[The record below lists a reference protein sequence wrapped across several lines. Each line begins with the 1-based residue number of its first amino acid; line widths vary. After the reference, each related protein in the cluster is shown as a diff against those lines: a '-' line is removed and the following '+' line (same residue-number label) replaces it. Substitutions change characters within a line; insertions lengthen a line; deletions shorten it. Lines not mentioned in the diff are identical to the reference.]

1 MSTALS
7 HRASLQ
13 DLSALAPAARRPR
26 HAPWFLRVLPSAL
39 YLAFLAYMF
48 IGVMPMS
55 DASAITSGDGNAT
68 ERLAVLGMT
77 GIALVEIV
85 RRRRVVLP
93 LLMRSW
99 PVWLVLGWFCASVSW
114 AAFPDIAVRRVSV
127 MVFLCLIALA
137 IAAGIGPLRRTL
149 GLMAGILV
157 VVIAGD
163 LAVTALN
170 PAFAFTEI
178 GVRGYHQQKNVAGLV
193 AMLAVIVGI
202 GWTCAAPRPGRVFA
216 GLAFTVAAF
225 AFLVLTKSKT
235 SMMLALLGAA
245 LLPGMLLLRRMGPA
259 AALALTLMGAGA
271 VAVTYLG
278 VTAFGGDFVGLL
290 TPGNDA
296 SFTGRTQIW
305 DFAASEIARR
315 PWTGY
320 GFGSFWD
327 VGDANDPLLRAP
339 PGSWLATL
347 KIGERADVVINEAH
361 NGYLDLRLQGGA
373 PAVAFAVLAQLL
385 TIFALAVKLF
395 SRRTPRPDAVAA
407 ATFLV
412 IALVVLVHNATESSL
427 WMRGQVLANVSI
439 LISLLAFR
447 REPTREPT

>member
-1 MSTALS
+1 MTA
-7 HRASLQ
+7 ALQ
-13 DLSALAPAARRPR
+13 GLTSPIGPATSAAQHPRVRRT
-26 HAPWFLRVLPSAL
+26 PWLLRVIPAAL

-55 DASAITSGDGNAT
+55 DASAITSGDGNAN
-68 ERLAVLGMT
+68 ERLAVLAMT

-99 PVWLVLGWFCASVSW
+99 PIWLVLGWFCASVVW

-127 MVFLCLIALA
+127 MVFICIIALA

-170 PAFAFTEI
+170 PGFAFTEI

-193 AMLAVIVGI
+193 AMLAVIVGF
-202 GWTCAAPRPGRVFA
+202 GWTLAAPRPGRILA
-216 GLAFTVAAF
+216 GLAFTLAAF
-225 AFLVLTKSKT
+225 GFLVLTKSKT
-235 SMMLALLGAA
+235 SMMLALLGVA
-245 LLPGMLLLRRMGPA
+245 LLPGMLILRRLGPA
-259 AALALTLMGAGA
+259 TALFVTLLGAGGGG
-271 VAVTYLG
+271 VTYLG

-290 TPGNDA
+290 TPGNDS

-373 PAVAFAVLAQLL
+373 PALAFAVLAQIL
-385 TIFALAVKLF
+385 TILALAVKLF
-395 SRRTPRPDAVAA
+395 SRRTGRPDAVAA
-407 ATFLV
+407 ATYLV
-412 IALVVLVHNATESSL
+412 IALVVLVHNATESSF

-447 REPTREPT
+447 REPEREPT